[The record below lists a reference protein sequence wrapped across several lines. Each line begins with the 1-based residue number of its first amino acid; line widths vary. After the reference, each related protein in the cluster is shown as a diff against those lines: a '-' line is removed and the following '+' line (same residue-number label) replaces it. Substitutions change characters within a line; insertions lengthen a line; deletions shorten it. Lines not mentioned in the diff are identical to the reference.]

1 LLSALNTTLALEP
14 ASNGRR
20 AAVHSSRSAERLQG
34 KPEGYCVRAASLH
47 RISSLF
53 LRGGV
58 SFLPIILLSLALS
71 ARRARPFRCSPR
83 TAAGLLPPDSD
94 RGRAE
99 GDDGQHFIQYV
110 KAWGGTEDPVATLIE
125 LDAIDEFRLGKAS
138 IDSLRSA
145 NARTAE
151 TNLAQEPQLRELQ
164 EAIRTLREGGVL
176 EDADRARAELLVQK
190 AEREQRY
197 DERTLKGVLR
207 DAAADSQ
214 SKCDDM
220 ERQPWTGAWEA
231 PAFAD
236 KYLEEKVRQRRREK
250 LTEKLAARMADR

>member
-1 LLSALNTTLALEP
+1 M
-14 ASNGRR
+14 
-20 AAVHSSRSAERLQG
+20 
-34 KPEGYCVRAASLH
+34 
-47 RISSLF
+47 
-53 LRGGV
+53 
-58 SFLPIILLSLALS
+58 
-71 ARRARPFRCSPR
+71 
-83 TAAGLLPPDSD
+83 
-94 RGRAE
+94 
-99 GDDGQHFIQYV
+99 
-110 KAWGGTEDPVATLIE
+110 ATLIE
-125 LDAIDEFRLGKAS
+125 LDAVDEFQVRKVE